1 LNDFHGFA
9 FAFHASSVRL
19 SHLSATCSEEA
30 MIDGDGY
37 EKRHD
42 RQIDG
47 GYDNQK
53 EDPRDHTLYKKK

>member
-1 LNDFHGFA
+1 
-9 FAFHASSVRL
+9 
-19 SHLSATCSEEA
+19 
-30 MIDGDGY
+30 MIDGYRY

-42 RQIDG
+42 WKIYG